1 MAARAR
7 DINNLP
13 GLSPWTRRLA
23 TASYAVRRVQ
33 ALNPQLSP
41 SDIHLRLWYSTFV
54 NLDRRYLYYE
64 VPKAACTSMK
74 LLIHSLEKLP
84 PVQPFKGSAR
94 EVRQDMFIHTRQNF
108 QLKSLTDF
116 DDQTQEHI
124 LTSPTFLRFTIVR
137 NPYARLQ
144 SAWSDKVQTCAPG
157 FQHLY
162 FRIKGSLPKTHD
174 PEFFYFVCRVCR
186 GDLKRRPKSLRSA
199 LAFAGGACFSLV
211 NEFQYHRTTESLHE
225 AVSTFI
231 ERAGFGQAQ
240 ISRAANSSPEGD
252 IYDQALADRVY
263 GLYERDFV
271 DLGYPRDCWIYKDKT
286 ESTAPRTVSEMRYL
300 DEISQRNIVI
310 DHLYSER
317 ASLRQRVR
325 QLEELVRHPQIK
337 SP

>member
-1 MAARAR
+1 MPARAR
-7 DINNLP
+7 EINNLP
-13 GLSPWTRRLA
+13 GFSPWTRRPA

-41 SDIHLRLWYSTFV
+41 SNIHLRLWYSTFV
-54 NLDRRYLYYE
+54 SLDRRYLYYE

-84 PVQPFKGSAR
+84 PVQPFKGPAR

-108 QLKSLTDF
+108 HLSSLTDF

-124 LTSPTFLRFTIVR
+124 LTSPNFLRFTIVR
-137 NPYARLQ
+137 NPYTRLQ

-162 FRIKGSLPKTHD
+162 FRIKGSLPKLHD
-174 PEFFYFVCRVCR
+174 PNSFISLAEFVEAISKD
-186 GDLKRRPKSLRSA
+186 DLTACDPHWRLQVEHVFLRSMN
-199 LAFAGGACFSLV
+199 FNFIGRV
-211 NEFQYHRTTESLHE
+211 ESLHE

-271 DLGYPRDCWIYKDKT
+271 DLGYPKGRWMYKDKT

-325 QLEELVRHPQIK
+325 QLEELVHHQQIM
-337 SP
+337 SH